1 VLAGW
6 TVVDLTAPL
15 SSRTV
20 MWPGEDPPQAD
31 VVDRH
36 DRDGSYSRRVTLGEH
51 SGTHFDAP
59 VHFAPGAE
67 AVADIP
73 ADRLVVPLRVL
84 DITGRIGDDPDGRLE
99 PADVAEHEQDHGVI
113 GAGCAV
119 FLRTGWDRYRDD
131 RSSYAGPE
139 GDLRFPGFGVAA
151 ARLLVEERGAVGLG
165 IDTLGIDP
173 GRAHDFPVHRH
184 VSLPQGVWHL
194 ENLIDLQALPAAGA
208 WAVVGVPRLVDAS
221 GFPARVLALVPTSR
235 ATRPPGS

>member
-1 VLAGW
+1 MFAGW

-20 MWPGEDPPQAD
+20 MWPGEEPPRAE
-31 VVDRH
+31 VVDDH
-36 DRDGSYSRRVTLGEH
+36 ERDGSFSRRVTLGEH

-67 AVADIP
+67 TVADVP
-73 ADRLVVPLRVL
+73 PDRLVVPLRVL

-99 PADVAEHEQDHGVI
+99 PRDISAHEQEHGAI
-113 GAGCAV
+113 EAGCAV
-119 FLRTGWDRYRDD
+119 FLRTGWDRFRHD
-131 RSSYAGPE
+131 SGAYAGPDA
-139 GDLRFPGFGVAA
+139 DLRFPGFGVAA
-151 ARLLVEERGAVGLG
+151 ARLLVEERGVVGLG

-173 GRAHDFPVHRH
+173 GQAPDFPVHRH

-194 ENLIDLQALPAAGA
+194 ENLIDLHAVPATGA

-235 ATRPPGS
+235 AARPRGS